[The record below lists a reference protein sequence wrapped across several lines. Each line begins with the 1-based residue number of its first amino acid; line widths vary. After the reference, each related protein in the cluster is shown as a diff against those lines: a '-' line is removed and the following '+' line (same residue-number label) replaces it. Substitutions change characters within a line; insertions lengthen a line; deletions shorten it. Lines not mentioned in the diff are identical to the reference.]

1 MKLELRTYLISMS
14 VRRSL
19 TLLCL
24 TVFIA
29 QGWSQVRSEVDTTQI
44 RIGEEIQ
51 YTIEV
56 QADSTDLVLFPEG
69 QSFGALEVIESYK
82 IDTSYAAAKT
92 RLIKKYGLT
101 QFDSG
106 SYMIPA
112 QRVFINDRPFA
123 TDSVRIAV
131 QDVPVDTIQQKMFD
145 IKPAIEVGNR
155 PWNFIRMLM
164 WLIPI
169 LAIGG
174 AVAYYLM
181 RRKKKKEERKRQL
194 PPYEEAMT
202 ALQALDSTDLLQ
214 QQRSKEYY
222 SSLTEIVKR
231 YLHREVDD
239 HALESTS
246 DELIDRLQL
255 HKDAGHFEFDTDTI
269 RKLDAVLKRADLVK
283 FAKMRQAEGQAN
295 ADRQV
300 VEEIINETKEVIP
313 EPTEEELL
321 LNQKY
326 LEALQKRKK
335 RRQWVYGISGVLA
348 LLIISGVV
356 YGSVKGMDAVKDIF
370 FSNATKELAEGR
382 WIKSE
387 YGSPAVIIETPEVL
401 VRKEVPLPPDAG
413 PVLSLDMFQFGE
425 LRTFTTTVSTVK
437 YAEGQEVNLQGAME
451 GALGSLEAQGATN
464 MIVKQGQFETEK
476 GIQGLKS
483 YGTFKL
489 VDQNGKTLPIPY
501 QYEILLFG
509 QAGGLQQIM
518 IAYQE
523 NEKYAEGIKNR
534 IVNSVELEL
543 TQQQGTQQQ
552 GNP

>member
-1 MKLELRTYLISMS
+1 MKQGKTTYNFSKKLFL
-14 VRRSL
+14 SL
-19 TLLCL
+19 SLLCL
-24 TVFIA
+24 LSISA
-29 QGWSQVRSEVDTTQI
+29 QGWSQVNSVVDTTQI

-56 QADSTDLVLFPEG
+56 VADSTDLVLFPEG

-82 IDTSYAAAKT
+82 VDTSYAAAKT

-106 SYMIPA
+106 NYMIPA
-112 QRVFINDRPFA
+112 QRVYINDRPFS
-123 TDSVRIAV
+123 TDSVRVAV
-131 QDVPVDTIQQKMFD
+131 QDVPVDTLQQKMFD

-155 PWNFIRMLM
+155 PWNLLRLLM
-164 WLIPI
+164 WLLPL
-169 LAIGG
+169 LALGG
-174 AVAYYLM
+174 GIAYYLM
-181 RRKKKKEERKRQL
+181 RRKKKKEEQKRQL

-202 ALQALDSTDLLQ
+202 ALQELDSTDLLL

-246 DELIDRLQL
+246 DELIERLQL
-255 HKDAGHFEFDTDTI
+255 HKDAGHFEFDTETI
-269 RKLDAVLKRADLVK
+269 KKLDAVLRRADLVK

-321 LNQKY
+321 LNQQY

-335 RRQWVYGISGVLA
+335 RRQWVYAISGVFA
-348 LLIISGVV
+348 FLIISGVV

-370 FSNATKELAEGR
+370 FSNVTKELAEGR

-387 YGSPAVIIETPEVL
+387 YGSPAVVIETPEVL
-401 VRKEVPLPPDAG
+401 VRQEVPLPADAG
-413 PVLSLDMFQFGE
+413 PILSLDMFQFGE
-425 LRTFTTTVSTVK
+425 LRTFITTVSTVK
-437 YAEGQEVNLQGAME
+437 YAEAQEVNLQGAME

-489 VDQNGKTLPIPY
+489 VDQKGNTLPIPY

-543 TQQQGTQQQ
+543 TQAQGTQQQ